1 MTQPLL
7 HVMGK
12 TAAIAGCW
20 SELPH
25 LPGLSVA
32 PLAAHL
38 ILHEHVVG
46 VTVHV
51 ADAAAQLRQAGP
63 GVALQLI
70 EHLRGRHD
78 AERAHTVAG
87 KPERCCISKRL
98 PSVSSASCKP
108 HMTIA
113 ALEGVCRQ
121 CSIPVRR
128 RLPTMLK
135 GCYWPIILSM
145 LDGSSAEN

>member
-1 MTQPLL
+1 M
-7 HVMGK
+7 
-12 TAAIAGCW
+12 AAIAGCW

-25 LPGLSVA
+25 LPGLGVA

-63 GVALQLI
+63 GVALQLV

-78 AERAHTVAG
+78 AERAHTMAG
-87 KPERCCISKRL
+87 KPERCCSSQRL
-98 PSVSSASCKP
+98 PSVSSAVLRGP
-108 HMTIA
+108 HDDCSTGRRVQAMLRPCAEKIAHHAYGVLLAHHPVHAMTA
-113 ALEGVCRQ
+113 A
-121 CSIPVRR
+121 
-128 RLPTMLK
+128 
-135 GCYWPIILSM
+135 
-145 LDGSSAEN
+145 A